1 MKAADHGGVR
11 GRGERSGGSIHSV
24 DATPETSR
32 RWIVDRIEERLV
44 VVQTEDGTALD
55 IPLWL
60 LPADVREGDVI
71 TIATT
76 DSGSVRRLELRIDEA
91 ATEAAFEEA
100 KRLLGRMGRSP

>member
-1 MKAADHGGVR
+1 MKAAGHGSVR
-11 GRGERSGGSIHSV
+11 GRGGESGGSMHSV
-24 DATPETSR
+24 GATPETLR

-55 IPLWL
+55 LPLWL

-71 TIATT
+71 TIAI
-76 DSGSVRRLELRIDEA
+76 SGSGRIRRLELRIDEA